1 MKKQFLAP
9 ESILPVIALILS
21 IANLFNPLEL
31 SSIVSLA
38 GIVGGIMYFAGNPF
52 ASKILYSWIIAQI
65 VIIEPFLDLSQAFN
79 FTLGVTF
86 NDGEGGIF
94 INIVAIAML
103 GFVKYLEAARAVGQ
117 IVKIHEFREGGME
130 GILPMEGLVTAR
142 MDLAAEKNWLLVKPY
157 APFVYDGENISHVLI
172 KRKDG
177 KALKRKTE
185 NQLIFLRLFTGTE
198 NNTGGDVAS
207 YPFIDW
213 AYADS

>member
-1 MKKQFLAP
+1 MKKLLLSP
-9 ESILPVIALILS
+9 ESILPLIALTLS
-21 IANLFNPLEL
+21 IVNLSNPLEL

-38 GIVGGIMYFAGNPF
+38 GIVGAILYFTGNSF
-52 ASKILYSWIIAQI
+52 ASRILYGWVMVQI
-65 VIIEPFLDLSQAFN
+65 VIIQPFLDLSQVFN

-130 GILPMEGLVTAR
+130 GILPLEGVVSAR
-142 MDLAAEKNWLLVKPY
+142 MDFTTENNWLLVKPY
-157 APFVYDGENISHVLI
+157 APFVYDGETISHVLI

-185 NQLIFLRLFTGTE
+185 NQLVFLRLFTGTE
-198 NNTGGDVAS
+198 NNAGGDIGS

>member
-52 ASKILYSWIIAQI
+52 ASKILYAWIIAQI
-65 VIIEPFLDLSQAFN
+65 VIIPPYLDLSQVFN
-79 FTLGVTF
+79 FTLGMTF
-86 NDGEGGIF
+86 NETGIYVNVLAIGMLVF
-94 INIVAIAML
+94 I
-103 GFVKYLEAARAVGQ
+103 KSLEAAKAVGQ
-117 IVKIHEFREGGME
+117 IVRIHEFREGSME
-130 GILPMEGLVTAR
+130 GILPLEGVVNTR
-142 MDLAAEKNWLLVKPY
+142 IDFSQEKNWLLVKPY
-157 APFVYDGENISHVLI
+157 APFTYDGMTISHVLI

-177 KALKRKTE
+177 NILKRKTK
-185 NQLIFLRLFTGTE
+185 NQLVFLRLFTGNE
-198 NNTGGDVAS
+198 NAPGLDIND

-213 AYADS
+213 AYADN